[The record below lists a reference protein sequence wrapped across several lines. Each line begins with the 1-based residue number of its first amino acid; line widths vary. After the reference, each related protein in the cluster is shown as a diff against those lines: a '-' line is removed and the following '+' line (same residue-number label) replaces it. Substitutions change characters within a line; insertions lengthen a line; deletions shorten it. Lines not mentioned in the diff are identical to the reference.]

1 MRRDSFAGWD
11 RKIIPVLLGFV
22 VFRFFVIAK
31 DMPVGQARFKV
42 AWVQGDL
49 RLSIRQQLG
58 LFNWP
63 SRWVYDFL
71 KHLRFATPRVL
82 HDEGA

>member
-31 DMPVGQARFKV
+31 DMPVGKP
-42 AWVQGDL
+42 D
-49 RLSIRQQLG
+49 SKSLG
-58 LFNWP
+58 CKAI
-63 SRWVYDFL
+63 YD
-71 KHLRFATPRVL
+71 
-82 HDEGA
+82 